1 VHDGW
6 KTTPRCEKP
15 VTDLEQRIAGLTC
28 WRGPVKMA
36 PLLGGLTNLSYLVED
51 AGEKFVVR
59 CGDDIPVHHVFRD
72 RERAASV
79 AAHAAGLSPEVVHT
93 EVGILVMRHVDGR
106 TFTEADLRTNIH
118 RLVPLLQTCHRSL
131 GPHLAGPPN
140 FFWVFHVIRDYA
152 RTITEANS
160 PFAADVPR
168 YLEANR
174 ALEAMQ
180 LPMPIVFGHHDLLP
194 GNVMDDGRRLWLIDW
209 EYGGFGTALFDLA
222 NLSAN
227 GAFGDA
233 EDEALL
239 DAYFEG
245 KVPADLRRAFRAMKA
260 ASALRE
266 AMWAMV
272 SDIHLQIPGADYKAH
287 ARDYLRRFEELMAR

>member
-1 VHDGW
+1 M
-6 KTTPRCEKP
+6 
-15 VTDLEQRIAGLTC
+15 TDLELRIAGLTC
-28 WRGPVKMA
+28 WRGPVKIA
-36 PLLGGLTNLSYLVED
+36 PLLGGLTNLSYVVED

-59 CGDDIPVHHVFRD
+59 IGDDIPVHHVFRD
-72 RERAASV
+72 RERAASI

-93 EVGILVMRHVDGR
+93 ETGILVMRHVEGR
-106 TFTEADLRTNIH
+106 TFTEADLRVNIQ
-118 RLVPLLQTCHRSL
+118 RLVPLLQTCHRSV
-131 GPHLAGPPN
+131 GTHLAGPPN

-152 RTITEANS
+152 RTITESES
-160 PFAADVPR
+160 PFAVDVPR

-174 ALEAMQ
+174 GLEAAQ
-180 LPMPIVFGHHDLLP
+180 VPMPIVFGHHDLLP
-194 GNVMDDGRRLWLIDW
+194 GNVMDDGSRLWLIDW

-233 EDEALL
+233 EDEVLL

-245 KVPADLRRAFRAMKA
+245 KVPADLRRAFQAMKA

>member
-1 VHDGW
+1 
-6 KTTPRCEKP
+6 
-15 VTDLEQRIAGLTC
+15 
-28 WRGPVKMA
+28 MA
-36 PLLGGLTNLSYLVED
+36 PLTGGLTNLSYVVED

-72 RERAASV
+72 RERAASI
-79 AAHAAGLSPEVVHT
+79 AAHAAGLSPEVLHT
-93 EVGILVMRHVDGR
+93 EAGILVMRFVDGR
-106 TFTEADLRTNIH
+106 TFTEADLRANIH
-118 RLVPLLQTCHRSL
+118 RLVPLLQSCHRSV
-131 GPHLAGPPN
+131 GTHLTGPPN

-152 RTITEANS
+152 RMILDGNS

-174 ALEAMQ
+174 ALEAAQ
-180 LPMPIVFGHHDLLP
+180 VPMPIVFGHHDLLP

-245 KVPADLRRAFRAMKA
+245 NVPADLRRSFQAMKA

-272 SDIHLQIPGADYKAH
+272 SDIHLKIPGADYKAH
-287 ARDYLRRFEELMAR
+287 ARTYLGRFEELMAH

>member
-1 VHDGW
+1 LEVHA
-6 KTTPRCEKP
+6 RCEKP
-15 VTDLEQRIAGLTC
+15 VTDLERRIVGLTC
-28 WRGPVKMA
+28 WRGAVTMA
-36 PLLGGLTNLSYLVED
+36 PLPGGLTNLSYVVED

-59 CGDDIPVHHVFRD
+59 CGDDIPAHHVFRD
-72 RERAASV
+72 RELAASM
-79 AAHAAGLSPEVVHT
+79 AAHAAGLSPEIVHS
-93 EVGILVMRHVDGR
+93 EPGILVMRHIDGR
-106 TFTEADLRTNIH
+106 TFAEPDLRANI
-118 RLVPLLQTCHRSL
+118 RLLAPLLQKCHRSV
-131 GPHLAGPPN
+131 GTHFAGPPN

-152 RTITEANS
+152 RTITKADS
-160 PFAADVPR
+160 PFAADVPG

-174 ALEAMQ
+174 VLEAAQ
-180 LPMPIVFGHHDLLP
+180 VPMPIVFGHHDLLP

-239 DAYFEG
+239 HAYFQQE
-245 KVPADLRRAFRAMKA
+245 VPADLRRAFRAMKA

-287 ARDYLRRFEELMAR
+287 ARDYLKRFEELMAH

>member
-1 VHDGW
+1 
-6 KTTPRCEKP
+6 
-15 VTDLEQRIAGLTC
+15 
-28 WRGPVKMA
+28 MA

-152 RTITEANS
+152 RTIVEANS

-180 LPMPIVFGHHDLLP
+180 VPMPVVFGHHDLLP

-233 EDEALL
+233 EDDALL

-245 KVPADLRRAFRAMKA
+245 KVPADLRRAFQAMKA

-272 SDIHLQIPGADYKAH
+272 SDIHLRIPGADYKAH
-287 ARDYLRRFEELMAR
+287 ARDYLNRFEELMAR